1 MKVLEITK
9 MESIQASGLGQD
21 FLSGVGCG
29 LSIGAILTGVGSGI
43 GYIGAVVSCG
53 GLFGNF

>member
-1 MKVLEITK
+1 MKTLEITK
-9 MESIQASGLGQD
+9 LENIQANGLGQD

-29 LSIGAILTGVGSGI
+29 MSIGAILTGVGSGI

-53 GLFGNF
+53 GLFGSF